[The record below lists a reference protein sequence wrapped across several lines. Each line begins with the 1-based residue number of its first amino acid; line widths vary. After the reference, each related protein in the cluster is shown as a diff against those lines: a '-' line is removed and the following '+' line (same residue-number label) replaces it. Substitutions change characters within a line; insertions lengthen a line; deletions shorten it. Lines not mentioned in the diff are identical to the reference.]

1 MSVMTLTYAATQ
13 ITSITQTAH
22 QGDSIT
28 AAWVNE
34 VNAALQNTVANN
46 NGGVRQGE
54 CYAFSGVTEFRNIL
68 ENTVGSPQSIT
79 LGGKKTFWRI
89 HTVTWSKISPYDT
102 YFTIDIVSEVPIVI

>member
-1 MSVMTLTYAATQ
+1 MMSVMTLTYAATQ

-68 ENTVGSPQSIT
+68 ENTVGSPQRIT
-79 LGGKKTFWRI
+79 LVATSTRVGQ
-89 HTVTWSKISPYDT
+89 
-102 YFTIDIVSEVPIVI
+102 E

>member
-1 MSVMTLTYAATQ
+1 MTLTYAATQ

-34 VNAALQNTVANN
+34 VNAALQSTAANN

-54 CYAFSGVTEFRNIL
+54 CYAFSGATEFQNIL

-79 LGGKKTFWRI
+79 LVAT
-89 HTVTWSKISPYDT
+89 ST
-102 YFTIDIVSEVPIVI
+102 YPGRK